1 MDSWARDQKF
11 SLTILLRVVPLERE
25 GRVLGPQS
33 SICAILGTGL
43 GGIRQ
48 KRWKVTHPSST
59 GSGGW
64 GGGSSAR
71 FANRWFFFFFFFLRS
86 FTCFAESPK
95 ISNELSGVPRAI
107 FLRGIDAANPSSGE
121 RTPLLSTQM
130 GDSCDRGQQVI
141 QTLNA
146 FRKF

>member
-1 MDSWARDQKF
+1 MGPRSTVFVNNPATSRPF
-11 SLTILLRVVPLERE
+11 RER
-25 GRVLGPQS
+25 GSCLGPQS

-48 KRWKVTHPSST
+48 KRWKVTHPSFFYWIW
-59 GSGGW
+59 GLGGRLL
-64 GGGSSAR
+64 GTVRKSMV
-71 FANRWFFFFFFFLRS
+71 FFFFFLRS
-86 FTCFAESPK
+86 FTCFAESPI

-107 FLRGIDAANPSSGE
+107 FLRGIDAANLSSGE

-146 FRKF
+146 LRKF